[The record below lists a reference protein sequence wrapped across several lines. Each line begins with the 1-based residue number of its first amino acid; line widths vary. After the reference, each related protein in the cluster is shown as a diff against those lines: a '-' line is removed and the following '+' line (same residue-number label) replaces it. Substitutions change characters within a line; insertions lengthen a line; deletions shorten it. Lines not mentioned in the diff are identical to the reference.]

1 MKKIRPVEYFIYL
14 LFFLICIY
22 TILKNKHFK
31 TVEISTKFILFS
43 FFIKIIS
50 GITLWYIFTYYYTEN
65 TVSDI
70 YKYFEDG
77 KHLAL
82 IFKQSPID
90 FFKILKGEIPKNTQI
105 LSNYYEMKF
114 WIKPNSYGIYNDNQT
129 IIILSSILNLIT
141 NNHLILSVLYIS
153 SISFFTTL
161 ILFKTLA
168 SYLQWKKLFFILLFF
183 LPSIALWTS
192 SLLKETIT
200 FCSLAVLIYFGN
212 KLIYT
217 LNLKNLIGFII
228 GGLALLISKTY
239 LLGFITPSI
248 LCILF
253 IKILKT
259 VKIKLIF
266 ILSYT
271 LIIFIVIS
279 WSINHNP
286 ITYNFNN
293 KTKVEKKKEYDRV
306 NQISYKKN
314 VLGTN
319 YNLLEMLRFKKADYK
334 FEARLAH
341 AKSLVNTKKLD
352 GQLSNFFLCLPYG
365 LSNGFSRPHI
375 FEINSIIT
383 IYPALENLLFIVLFV
398 ALFIFP
404 RKLNSNQQ
412 LIIFSLGTFIVIT
425 YIFLGLLVPVLGN
438 LVRYKAP
445 LLPLLFF
452 CLLTMIDKSKA
463 LNFYHKYRRK

>member
-1 MKKIRPVEYFIYL
+1 
-14 LFFLICIY
+14 
-22 TILKNKHFK
+22 
-31 TVEISTKFILFS
+31 
-43 FFIKIIS
+43 
-50 GITLWYIFTYYYTEN
+50 
-65 TVSDI
+65 
-70 YKYFEDG
+70 
-77 KHLAL
+77 
-82 IFKQSPID
+82 
-90 FFKILKGEIPKNTQI
+90 
-105 LSNYYEMKF
+105 
-114 WIKPNSYGIYNDNQT
+114 
-129 IIILSSILNLIT
+129 
-141 NNHLILSVLYIS
+141 
-153 SISFFTTL
+153 
-161 ILFKTLA
+161 
-168 SYLQWKKLFFILLFF
+168 
-183 LPSIALWTS
+183 
-192 SLLKETIT
+192 
-200 FCSLAVLIYFGN
+200 
-212 KLIYT
+212 
-217 LNLKNLIGFII
+217 
-228 GGLALLISKTY
+228 
-239 LLGFITPSI
+239 
-248 LCILF
+248 
-253 IKILKT
+253 
-259 VKIKLIF
+259 LIF

-319 YNLLEMLRFKKADYK
+319 YNLLEMLRFKQADYK

>member
-1 MKKIRPVEYFIYL
+1 MEYFIYL

-31 TVEISTKFILFS
+31 TVEISTNLILFS
-43 FFIKIIS
+43 FFIKTIS
-50 GITLWYIFTYYYTEN
+50 GITLWFIFTYYYTEN

-82 IFKQSPID
+82 IFKQSPND
-90 FFKILKGEIPKNTQI
+90 FFNILTGKTPNNLQT
-105 LSNYYEMKF
+105 LDLYHEMKF
-114 WIKPNSYGIYNDNQT
+114 WVKPNSYGIYNDNQT

-153 SISFFTTL
+153 SISFVATL
-161 ILFKTLA
+161 TIYKTLA
-168 SYLQWKKLFFILLFF
+168 SYLEWKKLFFIVLFF

-200 FCSLAVLIYFGN
+200 FCCLAMLIYFGN

-217 LNLKNLIGFII
+217 LNLKNSIGFII
-228 GGLALLISKTY
+228 GCFALLISKTY
-239 LLGFITPSI
+239 LLGFILPSI
-248 LCILF
+248 LCIVF

-259 VKIKLIF
+259 IKIKLIF
-266 ILSYT
+266 FTCYAS
-271 LIIFIVIS
+271 LICIIIT
-279 WSINHNP
+279 WSLTHNP
-286 ITYNFNN
+286 IKYNYEN
-293 KTKVEKKKEYDRV
+293 KTEIEKKKEYDRV
-306 NQISYKKN
+306 NQISYNKN
-314 VLGTN
+314 VLGKN
-319 YNLLEMLRFKKADYK
+319 YNLLEMLRFKQADYK
-334 FEARLAH
+334 YEARLAN
-341 AKSLVNTKKLD
+341 AKSLISTKKMD
-352 GQLSNFFLCLPYG
+352 GQLSNFFLCIPYG

-375 FEINSIIT
+375 FEVNSILT
-383 IYPALENLLFIVLFV
+383 IYPALENLLFILLFI

-412 LIIFSLGTFIVIT
+412 LIIFSFGTFIVIT
-425 YIFLGLLVPVLGN
+425 FTFLGLLVPVLGN

-445 LLPLLFF
+445 LLPLLYF

-463 LNFYHKYRRK
+463 LNLYHKYTRK